1 VAFETIAIAAGLAYA
16 ASRDYGPAESGDD
29 VELDM
34 PERGRVLPLL
44 PFQRVN
50 RWLYLAG
57 ELPIAALDPYVRALR
72 APSMCPTIYYRL
84 PNHNGGKDPTAPDC
98 ATRWKSS
105 VAATFV
111 NVTSDC
117 MGSAA
122 WGAGFDRYQPVRF
135 AHMFGGWINTDSMI
149 ADALGPAKCFR
160 VLERPEVGCFVV
172 AASGSG
178 ARTESIGHIGG
189 VVSIP
194 SSFKRSSA
202 DSWRSLGVVDVA
214 FRGRT
219 ARANKRTTGAGWAGR
234 DAHFIVSRMVP

>member
-1 VAFETIAIAAGLAYA
+1 VAIETIAIAAGLAYA
-16 ASRDYGPAESGDD
+16 ASRDYGPQETGDD

-34 PERGRVLPLL
+34 SERGRVLPLL

-57 ELPIAALDPYVRALR
+57 ELPISALDPYVRSLR
-72 APSMCPTIYYRL
+72 APNLCPTIYYRL
-84 PNHNGGKDPTAPDC
+84 PNHNGGKDPTAPDP

-105 VAATFV
+105 VTATFV

-117 MGSAA
+117 MGGAA

-135 AHMFGGWINTDSMI
+135 AHLFAGWINTDSMI
-149 ADALGPAKCFR
+149 ADALGPMKCFR
-160 VLERPEVGCFVV
+160 QLEHPEPGCFVV

-178 ARTESIGHIGG
+178 DRRESIGHIGG

-194 SSFKRSSA
+194 PWFKRASA
-202 DSWRSLGVVDVA
+202 DAWRALGVVDIA

-219 ARANKRTTGAGWAGR
+219 ARANKRTTGAGWAAR